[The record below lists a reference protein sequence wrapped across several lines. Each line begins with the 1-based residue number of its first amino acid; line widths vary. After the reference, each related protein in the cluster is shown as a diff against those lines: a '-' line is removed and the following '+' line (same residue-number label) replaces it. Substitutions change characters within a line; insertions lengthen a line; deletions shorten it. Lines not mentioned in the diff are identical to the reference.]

1 MKKITIF
8 LAVLFVFFFSIVAYT
23 GSKQKG
29 EKCFSDIECDSSLE
43 CNDGVC
49 IKKKEFDFGSSGKT
63 GKECNNDADCIGSG
77 KCEAGSFGKKYC
89 TGN

>member
-1 MKKITIF
+1 MKKLIF
-8 LAVLFVFFFSIVAYT
+8 LCIIPTVLALSTIAYT
-23 GSKQKG
+23 GNKEKG
-29 EKCFSDIECDSSLE
+29 ERCNSNIECKFNLT

-63 GKECNNDADCIGSG
+63 GNECNIDADCIGSG
-77 KCEAGSFGKKYC
+77 KCEKGKFGKKYC